1 MHGRDDFLPTALRP
15 LFVSD
20 GAVMRMTEPVCRLGH
35 EHRRIKGLSGCAPK
49 TYPEADERASRRR
62 RYGVWQV
69 DDGITRP

>member
-15 LFVSD
+15 LLVSD
-20 GAVMRMTEPVCRLGH
+20 GAVMRMTEPVSRLGH
-35 EHRRIKGLSGCAPK
+35 EHRRIKGLSGCTPK
-49 TYPEADERASRRR
+49 TYLEADGRASRRR